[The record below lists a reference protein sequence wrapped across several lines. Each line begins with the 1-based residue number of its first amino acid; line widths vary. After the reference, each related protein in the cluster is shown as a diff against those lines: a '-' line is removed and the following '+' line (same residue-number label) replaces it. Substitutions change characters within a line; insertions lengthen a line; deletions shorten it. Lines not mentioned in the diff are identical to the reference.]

1 MIVEYIRYKID
12 PSRNDEFDEAYR
24 RAGMLLDASP
34 HCQRWEAARCV
45 DEPEKQIVRID
56 SDSAEGHLQGFRQ
69 SADVKPFC
77 GLGATFVA
85 GQSGTSLVLE
95 PHQAI
100 DSSGRARERSQSQPA
115 GAGLPDQRSSADGG
129 ADPARPAIE
138 LKGESCQGWF
148 GT

>member
-69 SADVKPFC
+69 SADVSPSAALAPPSSPASPVRPSSSSRIRRSTRLAERGNGPKVNQLVPDF
-77 GLGATFVA
+77 LTNDPVQTVA
-85 GQSGTSLVLE
+85 PIRRAQ
-95 PHQAI
+95 P
-100 DSSGRARERSQSQPA
+100 SS
-115 GAGLPDQRSSADGG
+115 
-129 ADPARPAIE
+129 
-138 LKGESCQGWF
+138 
-148 GT
+148 